1 VLVDDTPLAFLH
13 QPANGVPVLGFRGDP
28 DDRLLMEAVLPLL
41 QVGIGSLLHRVL
53 FILSFSRVSSRAEGV
68 SARYDA
74 CIAFVMT
81 KCCRLPD
88 RTAFTQHILSI
99 VASWLSSR
107 LSRHDLL
114 VCMICQASR
123 LLLVER

>member
-1 VLVDDTPLAFLH
+1 VDDTPLAFLH

-41 QVGIGSLLHRVL
+41 QVRNGSLLHRVL
-53 FILSFSRVSSRAEGV
+53 FILSFSRVSGRVECV

-74 CIAFVMT
+74 CIAFT
-81 KCCRLPD
+81 LATCCRLPD

-107 LSRHDLL
+107 SPLHGLP
-114 VCMICQASR
+114 VCMVCQASR
-123 LLLVER
+123 LLLVEP